1 MSNNKLLYEAPM
13 AETLVIR
20 FGGKILQGSKTILPQ
35 NQNNVFS
42 ESVAEMDDY
51 SDQSWW

>member
-20 FGGKILQGSKTILPQ
+20 FGGRILQGSKSAPV
-35 NQNNVFS
+35 QNNVFS
-42 ESVAEMDDY
+42 DEVAQMDDY